1 MLDVQITPMINC
13 DPDEDRA
20 EESSEEE
27 CAQYDSGDDL
37 TEATFVGLGGD
48 TWKKKSSSSQR
59 TFSRSHTKNSSSSQ
73 RNFSRS
79 HTLEVCDFFQVGEL
93 SSS

>member
-1 MLDVQITPMINC
+1 VLDVQINLMVNC

-37 TEATFVGLGGD
+37 TEDIFLGLGGD
-48 TWKKKSSSSQR
+48 T
-59 TFSRSHTKNSSSSQ
+59 
-73 RNFSRS
+73 
-79 HTLEVCDFFQVGEL
+79 
-93 SSS
+93 